1 VNLPA
6 NHLLVLIAVP
16 LVFIDA
22 AWAAAGG
29 FNVDITGY
37 LALLILSAGL
47 SALGFF
53 YSRARP
59 DPNLAAMLFGASFLC
74 TFSAG
79 ADFLNYL
86 LLTVA
91 GHPIDETLA
100 GLDRAVGFDWPGLI
114 GWAAAHPRSDFLLR
128 EAYETSLPQ
137 IAALIVCL
145 GLFRQ
150 PEKIHGFCIAL
161 AIGAGI
167 AIGFWTL
174 FPSFGAFAVYHLP
187 EQVALKANAAL
198 NGNYARELSG
208 LLAHGPGRIGPREV
222 KGLIGFPSFHTVM
235 ALLTIWYARK
245 LPVLRWVALALNVL
259 VIASTPIHG
268 GHHLVDLFGGMATAC
283 AAVWLSARI
292 LAAGGKRQ
300 ATPFA
305 PLGQTPAFP
314 SV

>member
-1 VNLPA
+1 VNIFA
-6 NHLLVLIAVP
+6 NRILILIAAPLVLT
-16 LVFIDA
+16 DA
-22 AWAAAGG
+22 AWAMLGH
-29 FNVDITGY
+29 FDIDVSGY
-37 LALLILSAGL
+37 LALLTLSAAL
-47 SALGFF
+47 STLGYF
-53 YSRARP
+53 YSRMRP

-91 GHPIDETLA
+91 GYPIDDTLA
-100 GLDRAVGFDWPGLI
+100 HIDRAMGFDWPHLI
-114 GWAAAHPRSDFLLR
+114 AWAAAHPLSNSALHTI
-128 EAYETSLPQ
+128 YETSLPQ
-137 IAALIVCL
+137 IAVLIVCL

-150 PEKIHGFCIAL
+150 PERIYGFCIAL
-161 AIGAGI
+161 AIGAAL
-167 AIGFWTL
+167 AIGFWAL

-187 EQVALKANAAL
+187 EQIALKVNAAL
-198 NGNYARELSG
+198 DGHYAHQLTE

-245 LPVLRWVALALNVL
+245 LPVLRWAALALNLL

-268 GHHLVDLFGGMATAC
+268 GHHLVDLIGGAATAC
-283 AAVWLSARI
+283 VAIWFAARI
-292 LAAGGKRQ
+292 LAVGGERQ
-300 ATPFA
+300 GSFFA
-305 PLGQTPAFP
+305 PLGRTPAFP

>member
-1 VNLPA
+1 MNIFA
-6 NHLLVLIAVP
+6 NRILLLIATT
-16 LVFIDA
+16 LVVIDA
-22 AWAAAGG
+22 AWGAAGH
-29 FNVDITGY
+29 FDIDVWNY
-37 LALLILSAGL
+37 LALLIVSAALFGL
-47 SALGFF
+47 GHF
-53 YSRARP
+53 YSRSRP
-59 DPNLAAMLFGASFLC
+59 DANLAAMLFGASFLC

-91 GHPIDETLA
+91 GHPIDQTLA
-100 GLDRAVGFDWPGLI
+100 NIDRAIGFHWPLLI
-114 GWAAAHPRSDFLLR
+114 AWAAAHPFINSALH
-128 EAYETSLPQ
+128 EIYETSLPQ

-145 GLFRQ
+145 GIFRQ
-150 PEKIHGFCIAL
+150 PDRIYGFCIAL

-198 NGNYARELSG
+198 DGTYARELTG
-208 LLAHGPGRIGPREV
+208 LLAYGPGRIGPREV

-245 LPVLRWVALALNVL
+245 LPVLRWAALALNIL
-259 VIASTPIHG
+259 VVASTPIHG
-268 GHHLVDLFGGMATAC
+268 GHHLVDLIGGAATTC
-283 AAVWLSARI
+283 AAVWLSGRI
-292 LAAGGKRQ
+292 LASARDRQ
-300 ATPFA
+300 PSPFA
-305 PLGQTPAFP
+305 RFGQSPAFP